1 MRLAYVYGNADGIRC
16 LILGLNI
23 LASKAFM
30 LRQLEYLIINISHA
44 TSHNFNAQQATS
56 VRQHTVGSVHF
67 YRKYVANIK
76 SVVVLVGSICFL
88 VI

>member
-1 MRLAYVYGNADGIRC
+1 MRLAYVYGNADGIRY

-44 TSHNFNAQQATS
+44 
-56 VRQHTVGSVHF
+56 
-67 YRKYVANIK
+67 YIP
-76 SVVVLVGSICFL
+76 
-88 VI
+88 